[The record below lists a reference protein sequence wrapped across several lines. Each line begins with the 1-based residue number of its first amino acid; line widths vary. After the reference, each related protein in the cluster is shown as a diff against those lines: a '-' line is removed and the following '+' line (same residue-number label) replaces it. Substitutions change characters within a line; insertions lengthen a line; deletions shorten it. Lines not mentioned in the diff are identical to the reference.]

1 MLMMMLRRKVAL
13 GRPDALPLRMNM
25 TIDPKQLSLIP
36 FVCGSGAS
44 RPGSESGPLYC
55 AGHDLTGR
63 LAVAGIDAHW
73 AIAPQDRAVPGR
85 DVRGHVEQLAR
96 DVAATFKTEPGRRV
110 MTIGGD
116 HSMAAG
122 SLAGAAMARG
132 GRPGL
137 VWVDA
142 HPDLH
147 SLKSS
152 VSKAL
157 HGMPMGTLLGLDG
170 ALAVDGAH
178 YPVFRPEDVLYAG
191 LRDIDAG
198 EHDNAAA
205 LGFELMEMDTLRR
218 LGVEKT
224 VRARMAEIMQR
235 CDYLLYSID
244 LDGFS
249 TDHAPAVGT
258 PVPDGFRA
266 DEILPVLAEGIRTY
280 DVPLIDIVEFN
291 ATLDGAEQTYDF
303 INQVIVGLL

>member
-1 MLMMMLRRKVAL
+1 MLL
-13 GRPDALPLRMNM
+13 DALPSRMDKM
-25 TIDPKQLSLIP
+25 KQISLIP
-36 FVCGSGAS
+36 FVCGGGAS
-44 RPGSESGPLYC
+44 RPGCESGPLYC
-55 AGHDLTGR
+55 ASHDLAGR
-63 LAVAGIDAHW
+63 LRAAGIDAHW
-73 AIAPQDRAVPGR
+73 AVAPQDRHLPDR

-96 DVAATFKTEPGRRV
+96 DVVAAFKTAPQSRV
-110 MTIGGD
+110 ITIGGD

-122 SLAGAAMARG
+122 SLAGAAMALG

-147 SLKSS
+147 TFESS

-157 HGMPMGTLLGLDG
+157 HGMPMGTLLGLDR

-198 EHDNAAA
+198 EHENAAA
-205 LGFELMEMDTLRR
+205 LGFELMDMETLRG

-249 TDHAPAVGT
+249 TDLAPAVGT
-258 PVPDGFRA
+258 PVPGGFMA

-280 DVPLIDIVEFN
+280 NVPLIDIVEFN
-291 ATLDGAEQTYDF
+291 ATLDGADQTYDF
-303 INQVIVGLL
+303 LNQVIVGLF